1 MKVGDLVRVKHVSTG
16 HGSYEFDSDAVALI
30 VEGPNEVGKIKVLF
44 TDGWIT
50 WLHSSEIEYVPKE
63 RMYLRE

>member
-1 MKVGDLVRVKHVSTG
+1 MKVGDLVKMKRVHTG
-16 HGSYEFDSDAVALI
+16 HGSYELGSDAVALI

-44 TDGWIT
+44 TDGWII

-63 RMYLRE
+63 RIYLRE